1 MSKVATKARDNVW
14 YEARYNAA
22 KKYHNDKLLSR
33 EGAAEEAGIDR
44 TRLAKIELDT
54 IQPYP
59 EEAVILADVY
69 HAPELRYR
77 YCRECC
83 PLGKNMPEIEEESL
97 DRLTIK
103 TLARMDRLQKD
114 AKTLLDIVSD
124 GSVSPIEREEL
135 QKVIQNMDGLNEINQ
150 NLKVWLEKNGG

>member
-69 HAPELRYR
+69 HAP
-77 YCRECC
+77 
-83 PLGKNMPEIEEESL
+83 
-97 DRLTIK
+97 DRRSKKKALT
-103 TLARMDRLQKD
+103 
-114 AKTLLDIVSD
+114 
-124 GSVSPIEREEL
+124 G
-135 QKVIQNMDGLNEINQ
+135 
-150 NLKVWLEKNGG
+150 

>member
-1 MSKVATKARDNVW
+1 MKVNNNPWYLARKA
-14 YEARYNAA
+14 AA
-22 KKYHNDKLLSR
+22 NKYRNELLQSR
-33 EGAAEEAGIDR
+33 EGAAQLTGIDAWK
-44 TRLAKIELDT
+44 LAKIENGIT
-54 IQPYP
+54 APYP
-59 EEAVILADVY
+59 DEVIMMSDIY

-114 AKTLLDIVSD
+114 AKILLDVVAD
-124 GSVSPIEREEL
+124 GKVSPIEREEL
-135 QKVIQNMDGLNEINQ
+135 EKVIQNMDELNEINQ

>member
-54 IQPYP
+54 IQP
-59 EEAVILADVY
+59 
-69 HAPELRYR
+69 
-77 YCRECC
+77 
-83 PLGKNMPEIEEESL
+83 
-97 DRLTIK
+97 
-103 TLARMDRLQKD
+103 
-114 AKTLLDIVSD
+114 
-124 GSVSPIEREEL
+124 
-135 QKVIQNMDGLNEINQ
+135 
-150 NLKVWLEKNGG
+150 